1 MAGLGTPLTS
11 TAGRTRAELLATGK
25 QLRTALPRRAHDEWQ
40 PMSRRDPVK
49 LLRSQDAARVP
60 ELRAVRYGRMLVS
73 PFTYYR
79 GAALVMAH
87 DLRST
92 PSTGIVVQA
101 CGDAHLMNFGAYASA
116 ERRLVFD
123 VNDFDETHPGPW
135 EWDVKRLAASFAVAA
150 RDEGLRDDQAR
161 EAAAEVVRWYALIMN
176 QLVGFSTIDIHY
188 HRLEVEEIV
197 EILQERGD
205 KKNLRRIAELERRAR
220 RKTSE
225 HAARKFTETGPDG
238 HLRIVEDPPLIVRVS
253 DEDRADNQQF
263 LDRYAETMPPHRAH
277 ILRQYGFVD
286 AALKVVGVGS
296 VGLEAYIVL
305 MEAYADGTPLMLQIK
320 EAVPSVLSPDG
331 APLYNGNCQG
341 QRVVQGQKLMQA
353 SSDPF
358 LGWLTEPDNDYYV
371 RQLRDMKG
379 SLEPEPDWSWFAG
392 YAQLCGRAL
401 ACAHARSV
409 DPALIS
415 GYLGPEGGP
424 FCDAVA
430 EFSMRYADRAAQDW
444 ELLAAAAERGVV
456 EVVLEEDR

>member
-1 MAGLGTPLTS
+1 MAEQFTS
-11 TAGRTRAELLATGK
+11 TAGRSRAELLAAGK
-25 QLRTALPRRAHDEWQ
+25 QLRATMPRRAHDGWQ
-40 PMSRRDPVK
+40 PMSARDPVK
-49 LLRSQDAARVP
+49 LLRSQDAVRVP

-73 PFTYYR
+73 PFTFYR

-135 EWDVKRLAASFAVAA
+135 EWDVKRLAASFAIAA

-161 EAAAEVVRWYALIMN
+161 DAAREVVRWYALIMN
-176 QLVGFSTIDIHY
+176 RLVGFSTIDIHY
-188 HRLEVEEIV
+188 HRLEIEEIV
-197 EILQERGD
+197 DILQARGD
-205 KKNLRRIAELERRAR
+205 KRNLKRILEFERRAR

-225 HAARKFTETGPDG
+225 HAVRKLTETGPDG
-238 HLRIVEDPPLIVRVS
+238 HVQIVEDPPLIVRVS
-253 DEDRADNQQF
+253 ESDRAAHQRF
-263 LDRYAETMPPHRAH
+263 LDRYATTMPPHRAH
-277 ILRQYGFVD
+277 ILRQYRFVD
-286 AALKVVGVGS
+286 AARKVVGVGS

-331 APLYNGNCQG
+331 APLFRGNTQG
-341 QRVVQGQKLMQA
+341 ERVVQGQKLMQA

-358 LGWLTEPDNDYYV
+358 LGWLTEPGNDYYV

-379 SLEPEPDWSWFAG
+379 SLDPEPDWSWFAA

-415 GYLGPEGGP
+415 GYLGPEADP
-424 FCDAVA
+424 FADAVA
-430 EFSMRYADRAAQDW
+430 AFSMRYADRAAQDW
-444 ELLAAAAERGVV
+444 ELLARAAEDGVV
-456 EVVLEEDR
+456 EVVVEDHR

>member
-1 MAGLGTPLTS
+1 MPEQFTS
-11 TAGRTRAELLATGK
+11 TAGRSRT
-25 QLRTALPRRAHDEWQ
+25 QLRAAGKELRATVPRRAHDGFEA
-40 PMSRRDPVK
+40 PPGRDPVA

-60 ELRAVRYGRMLVS
+60 ELHGVRYGRMLVS

-92 PSTGIVVQA
+92 PVTGIIVQA

-150 RDEGLRDDQAR
+150 RDEGLRDDQAA
-161 EAAAEVVRWYALIMN
+161 EAAREVVRWYALIMN

-188 HRLEVEEIV
+188 HRLEVDEIV
-197 EILQERGD
+197 EILEERGD
-205 KKNLRRIAELERRAR
+205 TKNLRRIAELERKAR

-225 HAARKFTETGPDG
+225 HAVRKLTEIGPDG
-238 HLRIVEDPPLIVRVS
+238 HARIIEDAPLLVRVS
-253 DEDRADNQQF
+253 DEDRADHQRI
-263 LDRYAETMPPHRAH
+263 LDLYAESMPAHRAH
-277 ILRQYGFVD
+277 VLRQYGFVD
-286 AALKVVGVGS
+286 AARKVVGVGS

-305 MEAYADGTPLMLQIK
+305 MEAYADGTPLMLQVK
-320 EAVPSVLSPDG
+320 QAVASVLSPDG
-331 APLYNGNCQG
+331 APLYNGRCQG

-358 LGWLTEPDNDYYV
+358 LGWLTDADNDYYL

-379 SLEPEPDWSWFAG
+379 SLDPEPDWSWFAG

-409 DPALIS
+409 DPALIA

-424 FCDAVA
+424 FADAVA
-430 EFSMRYADRAAQDW
+430 AFSMRYADRAAEDW
-444 ELLAAAAERGVV
+444 ELLRQAAGDGVV
-456 EVVLEEDR
+456 EVVVEEDR